1 MRIAYLILAHDQPRH
16 VGRLVEQLDDG
27 NARFFIHVD
36 RKSDI
41 ALFRQAITS
50 ERATLLNERLS
61 INWGGWRMVQA
72 TLNMLRRAHSVGTS
86 DYYQLLSDSCYP
98 IKSNRDIAGKLHA
111 STNNYITINHELT
124 PQSQRFWWIGQYHW
138 PDLLP
143 GRTPMRLHK
152 FSRRLQSRLPPRRL
166 PRGLRL
172 YKGWQWW
179 CLSYECIDYILRYI
193 ESHPEVVRF
202 FRYTRIPDE
211 TFFHTIIGNSKFA
224 DRLSPGIDEGTIT
237 GNHYIRWLGGKP
249 CVLKANAFEAL
260 IKSDA
265 CFARKLNE
273 TESFQLIRMLRE
285 YCLTGHAA
293 I

>member
-98 IKSNRDIAGKLHA
+98 IKSNRDIAAKLHA
-111 STNNYITINHELT
+111 STLNYITINHQLT
-124 PQSQRFWWIGQYHW
+124 PQSPRFWWIGQYHW

-143 GRTPMRLHK
+143 SRTPRRFHK
-152 FSRRLQSRLPPRRL
+152 LLRRLQSRLPPRRL

-172 YKGWQWW
+172 YKGWQ
-179 CLSYECIDYILRYI
+179 
-193 ESHPEVVRF
+193 VVV
-202 FRYTRIPDE
+202 P
-211 TFFHTIIGNSKFA
+211 
-224 DRLSPGIDEGTIT
+224 
-237 GNHYIRWLGGKP
+237 
-249 CVLKANAFEAL
+249 
-260 IKSDA
+260 
-265 CFARKLNE
+265 
-273 TESFQLIRMLRE
+273 
-285 YCLTGHAA
+285 
-293 I
+293 